1 MSLNK
6 EEMIETYRS
15 TGMTYSS
22 YNAAEGASWNAE
34 AVGRE
39 KARQEFYKARD
50 ALKKAGIER
59 PNFDFLISSSEL

>member
-1 MSLNK
+1 MTTKNEAL
-6 EEMIETYRS
+6 IEAYRS

-22 YNAAEGASWNAE
+22 YNAAEGACWNAE

-39 KARQEFYKARD
+39 KARQEFYKARA
-50 ALKKAGIER
+50 ALKEVGIER

>member
-1 MSLNK
+1 MSLNN
-6 EEMIETYRS
+6 EALIEAYRS

-22 YNAAEGASWNAE
+22 YNAAEGACWNAE

-50 ALKKAGIER
+50 ALKDADIER